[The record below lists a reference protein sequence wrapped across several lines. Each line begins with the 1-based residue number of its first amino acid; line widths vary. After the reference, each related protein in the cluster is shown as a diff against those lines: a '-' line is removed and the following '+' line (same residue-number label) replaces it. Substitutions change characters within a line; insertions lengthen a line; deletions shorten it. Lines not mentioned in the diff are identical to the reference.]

1 MAQEARPRPP
11 RPVLYQLGRL
21 GDRFVPGDPP
31 LDLSREPRPLILG
44 RTEPGHAVGAGRIV
58 VDDPWMSARHARLG
72 DGGRPATRAGVA
84 SQRLFIEDLG
94 SKAGVFV
101 NGVLSPKA
109 PLLHGDLIETGHTFW
124 IYVEERCSEPVLT
137 AAVECG
143 AFVTWHPRLGAELT
157 SLQSS
162 SSARHVLISGPDGS
176 GKGFLA
182 RTLHQVSGR
191 TGRFLQLD
199 CAEKRPRKLVVE
211 LFGKDG
217 LSGRLKDAAGGTLLL
232 ERLEAMPIELQH
244 RLAEVLNRRALVV
257 DGTRVPVD
265 VRVIA
270 TCRTAHAGALPS
282 ALQAPLLDA
291 LDARVALPALDE
303 RLCDLGLL
311 LDDFLSRAKGATRI
325 SREAC
330 RVLFRHRFGQ
340 HVRGFARVVEAAS
353 SLAADDVAEGGIVS
367 VEHLPYCVAGVDTM
381 RALLQRAN
389 ELAGVDA
396 EPMAHPHPLL
406 SATAEGEA
414 DDDGDDDRG
423 FSSVIQ
429 TDAERV
435 ASLRP
440 AHRARGTVSDIGPG
454 APAHDAEADADA
466 DAIADA
472 LRTARGNVAAAAR
485 ILSRPRA
492 VVMRWCRDLGLD
504 PLSFRSGP
512 SGS

>member
-1 MAQEARPRPP
+1 
-11 RPVLYQLGRL
+11 VLYQLGRL

-31 LDLSREPRPLILG
+31 LDLSREARPLILG
-44 RTEPGHAVGAGRIV
+44 RKEPGRPVEAGRIV
-58 VDDPWMSARHARLG
+58 VDDAWMSARHARLG
-72 DGGRPATRAGVA
+72 DGGRPASRAGGA

-101 NGVLSPKA
+101 NGILSPKA

-124 IYVEERCSEPVLT
+124 IYVEERCSEPVL
-137 AAVECG
+137 AAPVECG
-143 AFVTWHPRLGAELT
+143 AFITWHPRLGAQLT
-157 SLQSS
+157 ALHPS
-162 SSARHVLISGPDGS
+162 SSARHALISGPDGS

-199 CAEKRPRKLVVE
+199 CAERRPRKLVVD

-232 ERLEAMPIELQH
+232 ERLEAMPVELQH
-244 RLAEVLNRRALVV
+244 RLAEALHRRALVV
-257 DGTRVPVD
+257 DGKRVPVD
-265 VRVIA
+265 VRVVA
-270 TCRTAHAGALPS
+270 TCRSSHADALPS
-282 ALQAPLLDA
+282 ALQPPLQDA
-291 LDARVALPALDE
+291 LEARVALPPLDE

-311 LDDFLSRAKGATRI
+311 LDDFLSRAKGTTRI

-353 SLAADDVAEGGIVS
+353 SLALDDNDDPDGGIVS
-367 VEHLPYCVAGVDTM
+367 VEHLPFCVAGADAM
-381 RALLQRAN
+381 RALLKRAN
-389 ELAGVDA
+389 TLAGADS
-396 EPMAHPHPLL
+396 EQTTHRNRLL

-414 DDDGDDDRG
+414 DIDDDEERG
-423 FSSVIQ
+423 FSSVIP
-429 TDAERV
+429 TDADHA
-435 ASLRP
+435 ASLLSAQR
-440 AHRARGTVSDIGPG
+440 AHGTFSDGGPG
-454 APAHDAEADADA
+454 PSTPAHDADT

-472 LRTARGNVAAAAR
+472 LRTAKGNVAAAAR
-485 ILSRPRA
+485 ILGRPRA
-492 VVMRWCRDLGLD
+492 LVLRWCSDLGLD